1 MKKTKNKQK
10 SFSTIETK
18 SFITVLIVLSAVIVL
33 CGALTYFIP
42 QGQFQRDENENI
54 IVGTYVE
61 GQVDGIAIWRILTAP
76 VRVFASA
83 DAITII
89 MISVF
94 LLIMSG
100 VFNLLDKTGGIK
112 IFVSKIMSRLRGR
125 NEAVIMISV
134 LVFMLFGSFFGM
146 FEELAA
152 LLPIVILFMLSIGMD
167 TMMGL
172 GACLMAACFGF
183 ASAITNPFS
192 VGLASQIAGI
202 PTSRGVWLRIVFFI
216 LTYATLCGFLVLHA
230 RKIKKNPQHSL
241 SYEVDL
247 IKRQSLDFEA
257 QFVDEKANKKFK
269 AYSVFFIIQGI
280 MLLLIAFIR
289 AISDYAIPI
298 LALSFLVSGII
309 CGLIVSDDKK
319 SVFIYILKGA
329 ASMIPAV
336 IMIGFASSVK
346 LIMTESGIIDTIMN
360 YAINVLNGK
369 NKFVAVILI
378 YALILILQVFIGS
391 ASAKIFL
398 VMPIVMPVT
407 TALGLSPSLVILA
420 YCMADGFTDVILPT
434 NPVLLIGLSMAN
446 VPYSKWVKWTW
457 KLQLILLILSLG
469 VLFFAVAISY

>member
-1 MKKTKNKQK
+1 MKNTKEKQK
-10 SFSTIETK
+10 SFSNIETK

-33 CGALTYFIP
+33 CGALSYVIP
-42 QGQFQRDENENI
+42 QGEFQRDESNNI

-61 GQVDGIAIWRILTAP
+61 GQVEGIEIWRILTAP
-76 VRVFASA
+76 VRVFASE
-83 DAITII
+83 DAVTII

-100 VFNLLDKTGGIK
+100 IFNLLDKTGGIK
-112 IFVSKIMSRLRGR
+112 IFISKIISRLHGK
-125 NEAVIMISV
+125 NEAVVMVCV

-146 FEELAA
+146 FEELAT
-152 LLPIVILFMLSIGMD
+152 LIPIVVLFMLSMGMD

-172 GACLMAACFGF
+172 GACLMASCFGF

-202 PTSRGVWLRIVFFI
+202 PTSRGVWLRIVFFV
-216 LTYATLCGFLVLHA
+216 LTYLTLCAFLLLHA
-230 RKIKKNPQHSL
+230 RKIKKKPESSL

-247 IKRQSLDFEA
+247 SKKQSFNFEA
-257 QFVDEKANKKFK
+257 QENDKDTERKFRV
-269 AYSVFFIIQGI
+269 YSVFFIIQI
-280 MLLLIAFIR
+280 AVLMLIAFIR

-309 CGLIVSDDKK
+309 CGILVSENKK

-329 ASMIPAV
+329 VAMIPAV

-346 LIMTESGIIDTIMN
+346 LVMTESGTIDTIMN
-360 YAINVLNGK
+360 YAISILDGK
-369 NKFVAVILI
+369 NPFIAVILI
-378 YALILILQVFIGS
+378 YALILVLQIFIGS

-398 VMPIVMPVT
+398 VMPIVMPIT

-457 KLQLILLILSLG
+457 KLQLILLALSLG
-469 VLFFAVAISY
+469 VLFLAVAIKY